1 MFNFKFFIDRILFFT
16 GAFTFKWANG
26 VATLLM
32 LIALFMGATGEL
44 MCLWYST
51 YTTEVKAS
59 LLFMKYNT
67 NIGDMLARS
76 HKMLVAIGFASVFF
90 HMAKAIQANAYYG
103 ARGGMWKSGMGI
115 LVMMFAISY
124 MGCILPWTVLSPTLY
139 TMVQTIVDTYLGGWA
154 VFLLLGG
161 EKIPYSILAR
171 TLIAHILL
179 SVVGVGFLMY
189 HIRLVH
195 FGASSVNKYMTWPT
209 NERPNWMPDEI
220 VKELYLLYI
229 YFFIFF
235 FLIYRKS
242 ASWGSTYLS
251 LYKFYYGGAT
261 NWNNLPTSIEPEWYF
276 WIFYFSLASAKS
288 LSSGLLR
295 IVLLFLFLGSL
306 PLVKDLQ
313 CMKSAETAEHSSLNV
328 NLAFFFIG
336 TFLIFFNRSKG
347 SWWHVVFLDGTLTSI
362 CIYEV
367 MFTAI
372 NLELMIKLSKKQ
384 TKSRKR

>member
-1 MFNFKFFIDRILFFT
+1 
-16 GAFTFKWANG
+16 
-26 VATLLM
+26 M
-32 LIALFMGATGEL
+32 LVALFMGATGEL

-67 NIGDMLARS
+67 NIGDMLVRS
-76 HKMLVAIGFASVFF
+76 HKMLVAVGFASVFF
-90 HMAKAIQANAYYG
+90 HMGKAIQANAYYG

-115 LVMMFAISY
+115 LVMMFGISY

-179 SVVGVGFLMY
+179 SLAGVGFLMY

-195 FGASSVNKYMTWPT
+195 FGASSINKYMTWPT

-220 VKELYLLYI
+220 VKELYLLYA
-229 YFFIFF
+229 YFFFFF

-295 IVLLFLFLGSL
+295 ILLLFFFLGSL

-313 CMKSAETAEHSSLNV
+313 CMKSADTAEHSSLN
-328 NLAFFFIG
+328 LGLSFFFIG

-367 MFTAI
+367 MFTAV
-372 NLELMIKLSKKQ
+372 NLELVLKLSKRQTGVAKQ
-384 TKSRKR
+384 S

>member
-1 MFNFKFFIDRILFFT
+1 MLV
-16 GAFTFKWANG
+16 ALMMG
-26 VATLLM
+26 VS
-32 LIALFMGATGEL
+32 GEL

-51 YTTEVKAS
+51 YITEVKAS

-67 NIGDMLARS
+67 QIGDILVRS
-76 HKMLVAIGFASVFF
+76 HKMLVAVGFASVFF

-103 ARGGMWKSGMGI
+103 SRAGMWKSGMGI
-115 LVMMFAISY
+115 LMMMFGISY

-179 SVVGVGFLMY
+179 SVAGAGFLMY

-195 FGASSVNKYMTWPT
+195 FGGSSVNKYMSWPT

-276 WIFYFSLASAKS
+276 WIFYFSLASAPS
-288 LSSGLLR
+288 LSGGLLR
-295 IVLLFLFLGSL
+295 ALVLFLFLGLL
-306 PLVKDLQ
+306 PLVKDMQ
-313 CMKSAETAEHSSLNV
+313 CMKSADTAEHSSLNIG
-328 NLAFFFIG
+328 LGFFF
-336 TFLIFFNRSKG
+336 TTVFLIFFNRSKG
-347 SWWHVVFLDGTLTSI
+347 AWWHVKFLDHALTSI
-362 CIYEV
+362 CVYEI
-367 MFTAI
+367 MFTSI
-372 NLELMIKLSKKQ
+372 NIELAIKLSRRQTAKKLKLRQ
-384 TKSRKR
+384 

>member
-1 MFNFKFFIDRILFFT
+1 
-16 GAFTFKWANG
+16 
-26 VATLLM
+26 
-32 LIALFMGATGEL
+32 

-115 LVMMFAISY
+115 LVMMFGISY

-179 SVVGVGFLMY
+179 SLAGVGFLMY

-261 NWNNLPTSIEPEWYF
+261 NWNNLPSSIEPEWYF

-295 IVLLFLFLGSL
+295 ILVLFLFLGSL
-306 PLVKDLQ
+306 PLIKDLQ
-313 CMKSAETAEHSSLNV
+313 CMKSAETAEHSSLNIG
-328 NLAFFFIG
+328 LSFFFIG

-347 SWWHVVFLDGTLTSI
+347 SWWHVVFLDGMLTSI

-372 NLELMIKLSKKQ
+372 NLELMVKLARKQ
-384 TKSRKR
+384 TKKKSLFS

>member
-195 FGASSVNKYMTWPT
+195 FGASSINKYMTWPT

-220 VKELYLLYI
+220 VKELYLLDI